1 MADAAARPQLSQED
15 LLVAPTAERW
25 RAMSKAERDAF
36 LEASLAALQQEE
48 ARLSEGSPHSTA
60 KTAAWQLLRDHFD
73 RVGRPIF
80 IRAELPVHYP
90 GERVFTPDL
99 IAVLDVEDPWMHDER
114 MAWVVAQEGRG
125 VDLALEIL
133 HSGDPSKDLL
143 DNVLEYARLG
153 IPEYFIYDRRK
164 LRVLG
169 YRLPFPGS
177 GRYEPIK
184 VHGGKLRSEV
194 LGMELAIIGGRLRFS
209 IGGSAVL
216 DTRELNERLGQA
228 LDELELKVEAEAEA
242 RLAAERRAE
251 AEGYR
256 AQAEAVARFQA
267 ERRAEAEAA
276 ARAEL
281 ERQIAEL
288 RARLGEP

>member
-1 MADAAARPQLSQED
+1 M
-15 LLVAPTAERW
+15 
-25 RAMSKAERDAF
+25 
-36 LEASLAALQQEE
+36 
-48 ARLSEGSPHSTA
+48 
-60 KTAAWQLLRDHFD
+60 
-73 RVGRPIF
+73 
-80 IRAELPVHYP
+80 HYP

-194 LGMELAIIGGRLRFS
+194 LGMELAVISGRL
-209 IGGSAVL
+209 GSAVL